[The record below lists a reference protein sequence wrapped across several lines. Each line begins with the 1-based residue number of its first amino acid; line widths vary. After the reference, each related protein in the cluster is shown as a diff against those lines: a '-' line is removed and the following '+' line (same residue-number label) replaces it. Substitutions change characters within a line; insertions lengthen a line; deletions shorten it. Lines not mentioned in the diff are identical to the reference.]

1 MSQVSFFFGTNS
13 NFANTMI
20 YDVQAKLVP
29 LLHELK
35 EREWINCQKYIIDL
49 TSCSKYYR
57 HFSSTY
63 KLYLLFVNDNYVEK

>member
-35 EREWINCQKYIIDL
+35 ERE
-49 TSCSKYYR
+49 
-57 HFSSTY
+57 
-63 KLYLLFVNDNYVEK
+63 